1 MFDAA
6 EISSS
11 RNTMS
16 LSTPSL
22 RYVIGEEKTHRY
34 VISEETNQFTK
45 QNFVLQGV
53 KHIFENNTFYFNN
66 KHCKQKKVTAM
77 GTKFA
82 SVYTTLVMG

>member
-6 EISSS
+6 EISGS

-16 LSTPSL
+16 LPTPSL
-22 RYVIGEEKTHRY
+22 RYIKGGEKTHRY
-34 VISEETNQFTK
+34 VIGEETNHFTK
-45 QNFVLQGV
+45 QNFVLEGV

-82 SVYTTLVMG
+82 SVYATLVVG